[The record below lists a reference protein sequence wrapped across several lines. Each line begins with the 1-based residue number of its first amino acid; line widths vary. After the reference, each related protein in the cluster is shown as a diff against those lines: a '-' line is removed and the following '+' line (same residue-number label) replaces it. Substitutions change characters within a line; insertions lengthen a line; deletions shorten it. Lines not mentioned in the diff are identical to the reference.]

1 MDNRDSIVRK
11 IDKCSNK
18 YECEHR
24 RNVTES
30 DQETMQGTSDPESQS
45 LFRVLAATT
54 ASQNCLVVN
63 ENGVAIIAENRQK
76 ENA

>member
-30 DQETMQGTSDPESQS
+30 DQETMQGTREPESQR